1 MSGPR
6 SLRAMLFVPGNSA
19 SKLAKIPAL
28 GAHSY
33 IVDLEDSVPP
43 GEKER
48 ARSMVADLVRR
59 SPSEEL
65 YVRINDV
72 ASPYA
77 DEDLA
82 AVLDE
87 HLAGVVVPKV
97 EHPED
102 LVRVN
107 ERIDAL
113 ARERGLDAAGVGV
126 IATIETAAGLHRVET
141 IAGVGGHLRRL
152 GFGAGDFA
160 LDLGLDWPDEEGTP
174 EIMLWAKSQLVI
186 ASRLAGLAA
195 PHDGAF
201 TNYRDLEGLA
211 REARQSRRLGFGGK
225 HVIHP
230 SQVRVV
236 EEIFRPSERQVERA
250 RRLIEAFEEAE
261 RSGSGALGLDGELI
275 DYAIINRARRLLEEL
290 DD

>member
-1 MSGPR
+1 MNAHR

-19 SKLAKIPAL
+19 TKLAKLATL
-28 GAHSY
+28 AAHSF

-43 GEKER
+43 NEKER
-48 ARSMVADLVRR
+48 ARAMVADLVRHSR
-59 SPSEEL
+59 DEEL

-77 DEDLA
+77 TDDLA

-87 HLAGVVVPKV
+87 HLAGVVVPKA
-97 EHPED
+97 ESPDD

-107 ERIDAL
+107 ELIDAL
-113 ARERGLDAAGVGV
+113 AHERGLDATRVGV
-126 IATIETAAGLHRVET
+126 IATIETAAGLHRVEA

-174 EIMLWAKSQLVI
+174 EIMLWAKSQLAI
-186 ASRLAGLAA
+186 ASRLAGLAP

-230 SQVRVV
+230 SQVAVV
-236 EEIFRPSERQVERA
+236 EDVFRPSERQIERA

-275 DYAIINRARRLLEEL
+275 DYAIVNRARRLLEEQ
-290 DD
+290 D